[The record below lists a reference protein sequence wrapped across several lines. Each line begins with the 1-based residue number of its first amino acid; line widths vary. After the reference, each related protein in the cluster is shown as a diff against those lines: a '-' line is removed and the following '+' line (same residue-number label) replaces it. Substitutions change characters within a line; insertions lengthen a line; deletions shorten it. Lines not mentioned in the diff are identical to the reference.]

1 MIPTRRVA
9 ALCLALSVLASMS
22 SCSDDAGPGA
32 EPSHGTSHDASH
44 GTGHGTGDAEEPPSA
59 SAGEDWN
66 DADAEFL
73 EAMIPHHQQALAM
86 AVLAQTRAES
96 RDVRTLAGRIA
107 AAQAP
112 EILVMADW
120 LVDHGLEVPDH
131 GHEHGE
137 MQGML
142 SEEQMSALADADGAA
157 FDELFLTGMVQH
169 HEGAVA
175 MALTVL
181 AEGEDQRVNELA
193 NDVNATQS
201 AEIDRMEA
209 LLSTM

>member
-9 ALCLALSVLASMS
+9 AFCLALAALASVS
-22 SCSDDAGPGA
+22 ACSDETSGPEADPGHA
-32 EPSHGTSHDASH
+32 SSSHEETSDPAAQQE
-44 GTGHGTGDAEEPPSA
+44 G
-59 SAGEDWN
+59 WN

-73 EAMIPHHQQALAM
+73 TGMIPHHQQALEM
-86 AVLAQTRAES
+86 AELAETRAES
-96 RDVRTLAGRIA
+96 PEVRALAERIA

-120 LVDHGLEVPDH
+120 LVDHGHEVPDH
-131 GHEHGE
+131 GHGGLHAD
-137 MQGML
+137 MIGML
-142 SEEQMSALADADGAA
+142 SDDQMAALADADGTA

-181 AEGEDQRVNELA
+181 SDGEDQLVNELA
-193 NDVNATQS
+193 SDVNASQS
-201 AEIDRMEA
+201 AEIARMQA
-209 LLSTM
+209 LLARL